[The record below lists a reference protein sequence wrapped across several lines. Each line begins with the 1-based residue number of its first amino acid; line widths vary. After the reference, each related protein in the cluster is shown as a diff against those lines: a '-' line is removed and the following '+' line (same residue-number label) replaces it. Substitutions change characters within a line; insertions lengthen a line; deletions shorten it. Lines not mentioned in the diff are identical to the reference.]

1 MFSAGT
7 SRRRPFRISATLQ
20 PSSLGNQLQCGIAP
34 LHVKGGGKSVK
45 EVAVE
50 NPLSNPLSR
59 GGHTQIAGFGAFSKN
74 GGTHTVP
81 LRGAHVKN
89 LNSHLKS
96 LRNKRKERQKEQR

>member
-59 GGHTQIAGFGAFSKN
+59 GGHTLMDTRTDVNAVPHAGLGF
-74 GGTHTVP
+74 HV
-81 LRGAHVKN
+81 LRVQVMRFLA
-89 LNSHLKS
+89 
-96 LRNKRKERQKEQR
+96 